1 MDGRRDDRLQG
12 GGVGGSPKKIW
23 RSCVSDGRII
33 LFGLS
38 TGRTETMAAPASG
51 SLTLARGMVVCP
63 PLRVDY
69 VDNIMII
76 NVLHTSLGRG
86 LSETAENTF
95 VNKNILRYHGDTEYV
110 V

>member
-1 MDGRRDDRLQG
+1 
-12 GGVGGSPKKIW
+12 
-23 RSCVSDGRII
+23 
-33 LFGLS
+33 
-38 TGRTETMAAPASG
+38 
-51 SLTLARGMVVCP
+51 MVVCP

-95 VNKNILRYHGDTEYV
+95 VNKNILRYHEDTEYV